1 MNIINLVTEL
11 VSNEVSNKRYNKIKT
26 ILKNNYLDEEVICT
40 MRFVKGEYTRDEEVI
55 YLDSFSYLTNN

>member
-11 VSNEVSNKRYNKIKT
+11 VSNEVSNKRYNELST

-40 MRFVKGEYTRDEEVI
+40 INFVKGEYTREEEKI
-55 YLDSFSYLTNN
+55 YLDSFSYLINQ